1 VNPRAEI
8 LYVSSVPDAEQFQ
21 RIKDSRR
28 AGIQEVTY
36 GMPEASFT
44 FHTLIQHGLLAQGC
58 HVHSLVGRPVSRRF
72 YRGHFWRR
80 RVSTPTPGL
89 TIDHLAMPLARALK
103 LVWLAASFVVHAR
116 RWERRTRGADRRVLV
131 VDAAYVS
138 VMPWVLRALR
148 GSDVVKIGVFA
159 DLYSYM
165 AEVAD
170 ASNRR
175 SGFVHA
181 LARREVATSF
191 RLLDGY
197 VVLTRQMAAV
207 VNAHDKPYLV
217 MEGLVDAEDPVAP
230 ARPAATRSG
239 HPTVLYAGALR
250 REYGLD
256 LRVGG
261 QPHAPEPDA
270 ELVVYGQGDYAS
282 ELAAIAAA
290 DSRITYRGAAPR
302 ADVLQAEREA
312 WLLVNPRPAD
322 QEFTQ
327 FSFPSKNMEYL
338 ASGTAVLT
346 TRLPGMPAEYLEHV
360 LTIDTPGPEGVAEA
374 LAKAFAEGRDALAR
388 RGDRGRAFVLE
399 QKNNVRQAGR
409 ILELA
414 EECRP

>member
-1 VNPRAEI
+1 MNPRAEI

-44 FHTLIQHGLLAQGC
+44 FHTLIQQGLLAQGC

-72 YRGHFWRR
+72 YRGLFWRR
-80 RVSTPTPGL
+80 RVSTPAPGL
-89 TIDHLAMPLARALK
+89 TVDHLAMPLHRALK

-116 RWERRTRGADRRVLV
+116 RWERRTRGSDRRVLV

-148 GSDVVKIGVFA
+148 RSDVVRIGVFA

-175 SGFVHA
+175 SGPVHA
-181 LARREVATSF
+181 VARREVATSF
-191 RLLDGY
+191 TLLDGY
-197 VVLTRQMAAV
+197 VVLTRQMAGV
-207 VNAHDKPYLV
+207 VNPHDKPCLV
-217 MEGLVDAEDPVAP
+217 MEGLVDAEDPVAAP
-230 ARPAATRSG
+230 RPAVPRSG

-250 REYGLD
+250 REYGLET
-256 LRVGG
+256 LVRGF
-261 QPHAPEPDA
+261 QAWPEPEA

-302 ADVLQAEREA
+302 AEVLQAEREA
-312 WLLVNPRPAD
+312 WLLVNPRPVD

-327 FSFPSKNMEYL
+327 YSFPSKNMEYL

-346 TRLPGMPAEYLEHV
+346 TRLPGMPPEYLAYV
-360 LTIDTPGPEGVAEA
+360 LTIDAPGPDGVAEA
-374 LAKAFAEGRDALAR
+374 LAKAFAEGRDGLAE
-388 RGDRGRAFVLE
+388 RGHRGRTFVLE
-399 QKNNVRQAGR
+399 EKNNVRQAGR
-409 ILELA
+409 ILDLA